1 MKVIVLGVKALPF
14 LIGVVTYFV
23 ADWYWSNVCASN
35 GCDIFFLDAYLSPL
49 REAGLVLAV
58 ISLPFI
64 FLPYHYFK
72 SWLGYV
78 LLPATLVTLYSMYI
92 IDPNSSHILRTTRE
106 QAMENFMYWWLPLT
120 LLFIAYHWYRSRSK
134 N

>member
-1 MKVIVLGVKALPF
+1 MNKINIGATVLVLVGAGLY
-14 LIGVVTYFV
+14 VVV
-23 ADWYWSNVCASN
+23 SWYWQSVCVSA
-35 GCDIFFLDAYLSPL
+35 GCTSYLKAAYLAPL

-72 SWLGYV
+72 SWLGCV
-78 LLPATLVTLYSMYI
+78 LLPATLVTLYSMYS

-106 QAMENFMYWWLPLT
+106 EAMSNFMYWWLPIT
-120 LLFIAYHWYRSRSK
+120 LLFIAYHWYRSRK
-134 N
+134 I

>member
-1 MKVIVLGVKALPF
+1 MNKINIGATVLMLVGVGLY
-14 LIGVVTYFV
+14 VTV
-23 ADWYWSNVCASN
+23 SWYWQSVCVPV
-35 GCDIFFLDAYLSPL
+35 GCTSYLKAAYLSPL

-120 LLFIAYHWYRSRSK
+120 LLFIAYRWYRSRK
-134 N
+134 TQ

>member
-1 MKVIVLGVKALPF
+1 MNKINIGPTILF
-14 LIGVVTYFV
+14 LIGLITFLVLRLF
-23 ADWYWSNVCASN
+23 WSSTCNLLECSSY
-35 GCDIFFLDAYLSPL
+35 DMSAYLHPI

-120 LLFIAYHWYRSRSK
+120 LLFIAYHWYRNRK
-134 N
+134 R